1 MELVLNR
8 RQVPC
13 QEKKRKERWKRQKEE
28 EVIIKLFYLTIIAKR

>member
-13 QEKKRKERWKRQKEE
+13 KKKKRKERWKRQKEE
-28 EVIIKLFYLTIIAKR
+28 EVIKHYLNLTIITKR